1 MPDAPFSI
9 RGRLLAAA
17 VGGLLLGL
25 TMPTVGFAVL
35 LPVALVPLMAA
46 VEGSAPVAAA
56 LVGGTFGA
64 TFWLTT
70 IPWVAYTVHH
80 FGEFPWVVSGLAVL
94 IASFILALPFGAMA
108 WLVALAGPV
117 APWGT
122 AATWVAAWVLQETI
136 RIHFLGGLPWALLAH
151 PLVAVPELVQT
162 AALGG
167 ALLPGALVVLL
178 DALLFAAFRA
188 GNARQR
194 AGFAALGA
202 LLAASVWL
210 FGAARLRSLEAAPGP
225 VLPPL
230 RVTLIQ
236 PNVAQTLRFTLE
248 AREAIY
254 QNLMA
259 QTRAVA
265 RRDRPDLILW
275 PESAVPWDWQTSTR
289 IQKETFDLCREE
301 RTSLLL
307 NTVWSD
313 RPEDDDAPYYN
324 AALLVTASGPVL
336 PPYEKQ
342 RLVPFGEYVPLGAL
356 LRSIRPI
363 SRAVPG
369 SFSPGNG
376 GEPIPI
382 GPWRLGGA
390 VCYEVIYPWIA
401 RGHVLRGANVLF
413 TLTNDAWYGTLG
425 AREQHWQG
433 AALRSVETGVP
444 LLRAAITGI
453 TGWVDPGGV
462 RHTIPVDVEGSL
474 TVTLGGATGRAR
486 PLFPPPAVEVGD
498 LLAAVCAA
506 GAGIGILRRRVFQP
520 RKTAGTTL

>member
-1 MPDAPFSI
+1 MTDEFLSA
-9 RGRLLAAA
+9 RGRLAAA
-17 VGGLLLGL
+17 ALGGILLGL
-25 TMPTVGFAVL
+25 TMPTAGFAWL

-46 VEGSAPVAAA
+46 VEGARPAAAA
-56 LVGGTFGA
+56 LTGGTFGVL
-64 TFWLTT
+64 FWLTT
-70 IPWVAYTVHH
+70 IPWIAYTVHH
-80 FGEFPWVVSGLAVL
+80 FGEFSWVMSGLAVVVAAL
-94 IASFILALPFGAMA
+94 ILAIPLGAMA
-108 WLVALAGPV
+108 WFVALTDPLT
-117 APWGT
+117 PWGT
-122 AATWVAAWVLQETI
+122 SAVWVAAWVLQEAV
-136 RIHFLGGLPWALLAH
+136 RIYFLGGFPWALLAH
-151 PLVAVPELVQT
+151 PLAAVPELVQT
-162 AALGG
+162 AAIGG
-167 ALLPGALVVLL
+167 VQLPGALVVLL
-178 DALLFAAFRA
+178 NALLFSALRA
-188 GNARQR
+188 GTPRAKAR
-194 AGFAALGA
+194 FVTLGA
-202 LLAASVWL
+202 LLLAGVWL
-210 FGAARLRSLEAAPGP
+210 FGAARLRSLETAPGP

-230 RVTLIQ
+230 RVALIQ
-236 PNVAQTLRFTLE
+236 PNVSQTLRFTPE

-254 QNLMA
+254 RDLMA

-275 PESAVPWDWQTSTR
+275 PESAVPWDWQTSAR
-289 IQKETFDLCREE
+289 IQRETFDLCREE

-324 AALLVTASGPVL
+324 AALLVTAGGPVL

-369 SFSPGNG
+369 SFSPGG
-376 GEPIPI
+376 GGAPIPI

-401 RGHVLRGANVLF
+401 RGHVRCGANLLF

-425 AREQHWQG
+425 AREQHWQ
-433 AALRSVETGVP
+433 AASLRAVETGAP

-486 PLFPPPAVEVGD
+486 PLAPPPAVGAGD

-506 GAGIGILRRRVFQP
+506 GAGAAILRRRVFQP
-520 RKTAGTTL
+520 RKTAGSTL